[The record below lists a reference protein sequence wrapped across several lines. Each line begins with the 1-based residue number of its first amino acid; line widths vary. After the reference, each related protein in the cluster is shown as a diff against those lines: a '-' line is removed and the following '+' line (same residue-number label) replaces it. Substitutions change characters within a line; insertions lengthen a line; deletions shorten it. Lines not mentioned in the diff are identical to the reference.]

1 MGKIKSAW
9 EIALER
15 TENIVVD
22 SDRIRHNQTIDKI
35 RRVAGAFLVA
45 DTNTID
51 KTREELS
58 GFSKEDLKE
67 ALTLTVL
74 NGLTLP
80 SDEITDDRYERL
92 ASIFE
97 IINSNQD
104 ASTLFSQIT
113 NLLKQY
119 PMHKKQLLEQMK
131 AQFEPML
138 REKEAQ
144 MREQY
149 GQEVQLSL
157 ENDKEFAQA
166 IRQNIEKLDNQYQQT
181 LDNAKEQ
188 LKALLS

>member
-58 GFSKEDLKE
+58 EFSKEDLKE
-67 ALTLTVL
+67 ALALTVL

-188 LKALLS
+188 LKTLLS